1 VVQRQFEHVD
11 PANRLVAAEL
21 ERRWETALRDLQQ
34 GEAAFQSRSQS
45 QITAEEIPAELQAA
59 FIQLGKKLPDLWP
72 TEVLSR
78 MQKKALLRCLLDK
91 VVIQRV
97 GRDQVQIRIVWRG
110 GDVTECVI
118 PIPVGSLAE
127 LSTSQELEAHVL
139 QLYHAGKTDDEIVR
153 ELSAA
158 GFRSPMHQ
166 KLLVSTVRNLRLK
179 HHCFQTRH
187 QSHPRSVTGFLTVTQ
202 VAERLGLSLH
212 WLYDRLHNGQ
222 IQLQKDSTTNLFLF
236 PDHPSTL
243 EQLTRL
249 RAGHLQHVAFG
260 KEYQDA

>member
-1 VVQRQFEHVD
+1 
-11 PANRLVAAEL
+11 
-21 ERRWETALRDLQQ
+21 
-34 GEAAFQSRSQS
+34 
-45 QITAEEIPAELQAA
+45 
-59 FIQLGKKLPDLWP
+59 
-72 TEVLSR
+72 

-91 VVIQRV
+91 VVVQRV

-118 PIPVGSLAE
+118 PIRVGSLAE
-127 LSTSQELEAHVL
+127 LSTSQELETRVL
-139 QLYHAGKTDDEIVR
+139 QLYHAGKTDDDIVR

-166 KLLVSTVRNLRLK
+166 ELLVSTVRALRLK
-179 HHCFQTRH
+179 HRCFQTRH

-202 VAERLGLSLH
+202 VAPRLGLSVH
-212 WLYDRLHNGQ
+212 WLYDRIHNGQ
-222 IQLQKDSTTNLFLF
+222 IQLQKDPTTQLFLF

-243 EQLTRL
+243 ERLTHL
-249 RAGHLQHVAFG
+249 RAGRLQRVAFG